1 MVDVASAIIAALKD
15 DGTSMGKL
23 YELGGPE
30 VFTVHQLV
38 VFGLSSLSL
47 LVPRKLLKLGGVN
60 FY

>member
-15 DGTSMGKL
+15 DGSSMGKL

-38 VFGLSSLSL
+38 VFGLFSLSL